1 MKVKKLMNMLKN
13 FSGDDLVLFEIPKSN
28 GDCEELEMVGV
39 DYGVLIDENGEEK
52 PSLELM
58 FDFKEETE

>member
-1 MKVKKLMNMLKN
+1 MKVKVLRNLMKNMR
-13 FSGDDLVLFEIPKSN
+13 GDDLVLFEIPKSN

-58 FDFKEETE
+58 MDYKENKE